1 MHVIRASLMPQYLV
15 NTYYDAAH
23 TVLNME
29 DKTDA
34 AWILSRLRVW
44 QKNKNKAKHRGSL
57 EEVQMHIWAASPGA
71 PKAATQ
77 SSVNH
82 YNWAGL
88 ERVPLSQLMQCIP

>member
-1 MHVIRASLMPQYLV
+1 MPQYLV

-23 TVLNME
+23 TVLNVE

-57 EEVQMHIWAASPGA
+57 EEVQMRIRAASPGA

-82 YNWAGL
+82 YNWAGP
-88 ERVPLSQLMQCIP
+88 ERVPLSQLVQCIP